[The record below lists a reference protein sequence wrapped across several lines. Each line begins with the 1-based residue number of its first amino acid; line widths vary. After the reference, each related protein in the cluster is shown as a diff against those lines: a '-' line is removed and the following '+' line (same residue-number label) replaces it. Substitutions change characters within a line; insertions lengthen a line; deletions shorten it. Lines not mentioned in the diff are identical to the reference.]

1 MAVDAVR
8 GAVGFLTRLP
18 VGQDDDAWDAFRRGP
33 AAFPIAGYVIGAL
46 AAIPLVAL
54 APPATA
60 AAAFLGW
67 VYLLTG
73 VAHADGLTDLG
84 DALAVHGDAARR
96 REVMRDTTIGV
107 GGALALAIVAI
118 GLALAAFGL
127 AEAGRGSDR
136 AAVASIVVAS
146 EVGAK
151 GAVAT
156 LVCLGEATH
165 EGLGSALT
173 EHAGPASLLP
183 VAGAIVPTVAF
194 AAVTPAAPVAALAA
208 LATGGAVL
216 WLARSTVGG
225 VSGDVFGA
233 TNELARL
240 VALHSGV
247 IAWTHL

>member
-1 MAVDAVR
+1 MVVDAVR

-18 VGQDDDAWDAFRRGP
+18 VGQDETAWRAFRHQP
-33 AAFPIAGYVIGAL
+33 AAFPLAGYVVGAL
-46 AAIPLVAL
+46 ASVPLVTL

-60 AAAFLGW
+60 VAAFLAG

-73 VAHADGLTDLG
+73 VAHADGLTDFG
-84 DALAVHGDAARR
+84 DALAVHSDTAKR

-107 GGALALAIVAI
+107 GGALALSVVA
-118 GLALAAFGL
+118 LALALGAFGL
-127 AEAGRGSDR
+127 ADVTRDAWP
-136 AAVASIVVAS
+136 AVVAIVVAS

-165 EGLGSALT
+165 EGLGSALA
-173 EHAGPASLLP
+173 ESAGSRSLLP
-183 VAGAIVPTVAF
+183 VVVALAPAF
-194 AAVTPAAPVAALAA
+194 ALVAVTPAAPVATLGA

-233 TNELARL
+233 TNELARV
-240 VALHSGV
+240 VALHAGV
-247 IAWTHL
+247 IAWIHW